1 MPLSESINTIRAQ
14 TSAQYVGGSSG
25 QPLLTSGQTYDSG
38 WISNPSSAR
47 IVGTVLATTIGGTL
61 TIDQSN
67 DATNADAT
75 TTTVTVVAGTAQSF
89 SVEAVGTSFRL
100 HYVNGAGT
108 QGAFRLYSNLR
119 HV

>member
-1 MPLSESINTIRAQ
+1 MPLSELINSLRAQ
-14 TSAQYVGGSSG
+14 TSAQYVGGGAS

-38 WISNPSSAR
+38 WISNTQFAR
-47 IVGTVLATTIGGTL
+47 ITGTVLATTIGGTL

-75 TTTVTVVAGTAQSF
+75 VTSITVVAATAQSF

-108 QGAFRLYSNLR
+108 QGAFRLYCNLR

>member
-1 MPLSESINTIRAQ
+1 MPLSEIINTLRPQ
-14 TSAQYVGGSSG
+14 TGAQYVGGSSG

-38 WISNPSSAR
+38 FISNPGSAR
-47 IVGTVLATTIGGTL
+47 IVGTVAATTIGGTL

-67 DATNADAT
+67 DGTNADAT
-75 TTTVTVVAGTAQSF
+75 TTSVTVVAGTPISF
-89 SVEAVGTSFRL
+89 SVEAVGTYFRL

-108 QGAFRLYSNLR
+108 QGTFRLYSNLR

>member
-1 MPLSESINTIRAQ
+1 MPLSEIINTLRAQ
-14 TSAQYVGGSSG
+14 TGAQYVGGSSG

-38 WISNPSSAR
+38 WISNPGSAR
-47 IVGTVLATTIGGTL
+47 IVGTVVATTIGGTL

-67 DATNADAT
+67 DATNADAPGAPI
-75 TTTVTVVAGTAQSF
+75 TVVAGTPQSF
-89 SVEAVGTSFRL
+89 SIEAVGTSYRL

-108 QGAFRLYSNLR
+108 QTAFRLYSNLR